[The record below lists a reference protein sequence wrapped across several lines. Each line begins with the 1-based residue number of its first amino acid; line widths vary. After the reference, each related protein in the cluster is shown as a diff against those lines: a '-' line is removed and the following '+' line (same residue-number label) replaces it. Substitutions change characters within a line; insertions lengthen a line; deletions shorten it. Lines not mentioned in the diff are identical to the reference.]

1 MSVWFDS
8 RKEDFRPILLPP
20 GICRGMSEISGYV
33 ELKKQDILLGKKK
46 DLLGKKKDL
55 LGKSKNLV
63 REKESLLQREKG
75 LAQRQ
80 QMLDTKFASFP
91 QDIDKDN
98 IM

>member
-33 ELKKQDILLGKKK
+33 ELKKQDI
-46 DLLGKKKDL
+46 LLGKKKDL